1 MATHSFPDGKALDI
15 GAMPGTDGSG
25 YSGFNDQVNHHFS
38 EHSVPA
44 ILMDFIVAGV
54 ELSQDNTGS
63 ANGDRAGE
71 SLSQALGQQLG
82 DVLGK
87 ND

>member
-1 MATHSFPDGKALDI
+1 MS
-15 GAMPGTDGSG
+15 
-25 YSGFNDQVNHHFS
+25 
-38 EHSVPA
+38 
-44 ILMDFIVAGV
+44 FIVAGV

-87 ND
+87 MIEKNLNIAPTIEIRPNGYCFNVMVTKDLTFDHPYQAFDY